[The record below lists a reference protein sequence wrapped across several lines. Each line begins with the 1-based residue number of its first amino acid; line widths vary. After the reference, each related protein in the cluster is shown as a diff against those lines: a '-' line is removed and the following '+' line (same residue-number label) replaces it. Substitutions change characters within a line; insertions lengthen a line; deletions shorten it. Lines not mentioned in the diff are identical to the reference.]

1 MAVKKAAPK
10 SARSKAPTPKAT
22 RSKATTPK
30 RATSKATTV
39 KKVAKK
45 STVKKSAVKKS
56 AVKKSV
62 AKKAVVKK
70 STSKKVAT
78 KPTKKSTSKKVATK
92 KSAVKRVA
100 EAIVIPEAPI
110 LASRNPRVE
119 VVSAPMPPAP
129 APILAPA
136 VPVAVPAA
144 QPQKPG
150 ASNRVIFAV
159 VVGIILLGLIV
170 WAKGHNSNSASK
182 AVTTPAATSTSTP
195 STTPTPSPAPSD
207 TAETLT
213 AHEAP
218 QGVVAHYTPTGA
230 TIFWKAPTALQG
242 LSGYNVEISVSNGPW
257 KLIST
262 VPATQL
268 SLDVTKENGNGWT
281 SFKVS
286 SVYTDSETVAAKAF
300 GLPGTYS

>member
-1 MAVKKAAPK
+1 MAVKKATAKK
-10 SARSKAPTPKAT
+10 SVAKKAVSKK
-22 RSKATTPK
+22 S
-30 RATSKATTV
+30 TV
-39 KKVAKK
+39 KKSA
-45 STVKKSAVKKS
+45 VKKSAVKKS

-62 AKKAVVKK
+62 AKKAPAKKATVKK
-70 STSKKVAT
+70 STAKKAT
-78 KPTKKSTSKKVATK
+78 TK
-92 KSAVKRVA
+92 KSAARRVT
-100 EAIVIPEAPI
+100 ETIVIPEAPI
-110 LASRNPRVE
+110 LASRNARVE
-119 VVSAPMPPAP
+119 IVSTPMPAAPAPTLTPTVSAP
-129 APILAPA
+129 
-136 VPVAVPAA
+136 AA
-144 QPQKPG
+144 QAQKPG

-182 AVTTPAATSTSTP
+182 ATTTPTATS
-195 STTPTPSPAPSD
+195 TPTPSVTPTPTPSD

-218 QGVVAHYTPTGA
+218 QGVVAHYTTTGA
-230 TIFWKAPTALQG
+230 TIFWKAPTALHG
-242 LSGYNVEISVSNGPW
+242 LSGYNIEISVSNGPW

-268 SLDVTKENGNGWT
+268 SLDVTKQNGNGWT

-286 SVYTDSETVAAKAF
+286 SVYTDSETIAAKSF